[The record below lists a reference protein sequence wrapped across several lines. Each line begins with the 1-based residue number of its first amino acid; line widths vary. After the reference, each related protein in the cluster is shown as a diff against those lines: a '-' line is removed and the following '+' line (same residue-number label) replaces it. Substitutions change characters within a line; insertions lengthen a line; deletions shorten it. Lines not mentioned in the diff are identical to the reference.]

1 MKPIKG
7 YSYSIEEVF
16 SLELRDRP
24 FLMVGNRPVS
34 IAENIPLQTAHLKQE
49 DIILL
54 FPRTNWVFVEET
66 TEWIP
71 VFRLVK

>member
-1 MKPIKG
+1 MKPFKG
-7 YSYSIEEVF
+7 YIYSIEEVF

-24 FLMVGNRPVS
+24 FLTVGDRPLMVEG
-34 IAENIPLQTAHLKQE
+34 IPLQTAHLKQE

-54 FPRTNWVFVEET
+54 FSGTNWVFVEET

-71 VFRLVK
+71 VFRLMK

>member
-1 MKPIKG
+1 MKPVKG
-7 YSYSIEEVF
+7 YTYSIEEVF

-24 FLMVGNRPVS
+24 FLMV
-34 IAENIPLQTAHLKQE
+34 ENIPLQTAHLKQE

>member
-1 MKPIKG
+1 MKPVKG
-7 YSYSIEEVF
+7 YTYSVEEVF

-24 FLMVGNRPVS
+24 FLMV
-34 IAENIPLQTAHLKQE
+34 ENIPLQTAHLKQE

-54 FPRTNWVFVEET
+54 FSGTNWVFAGET
-66 TEWIP
+66 IELVP